1 MQALKRIEN
10 PHSLKA
16 GSNVQSLYI
25 LVAALF
31 ATLALMFSVV
41 ALAKHNDLIL
51 SATCLVGG
59 TLAIVTTSFFMMQ
72 RGHEQR
78 MHKILTAMT
87 AAEQGRAQAEL
98 ASREKSRLL
107 ATMSHE
113 IRTPLNGVIGMLG
126 LLIETDLTAE
136 QKNYAITANA
146 SSRTLLS
153 IIDEILDTAK
163 AESKHNTKRIDV
175 ELLSLVENVTEL
187 LAPRAHAKGIEIS
200 AYVAANVPEIIQS
213 DDLRLR
219 QILFNLAGNA
229 IKFTEKGGIS
239 IDVVLNSK
247 NDLVIKISDTGIGMT
262 DEEKLR
268 VFDEYVQANANT
280 SKHYGGTGLG
290 LSISRKLITG
300 LGGKLEM
307 TSELGQGSCF
317 TIILPGPF
325 APNSKYLKALMN
337 RNYTLAM
344 APTVTT
350 HHLATNLRELGAEVT
365 ILKDAHE
372 LQMKLKSALPNTS
385 IICDSS
391 YAEVLK
397 KWAEKR
403 PRKAA
408 TRVWVMLK
416 SEERKPLQYLLG
428 APFCGYLLKPLRR
441 STLLNLLT
449 AQDGAALK
457 QASLALRQIT
467 NNVKRGKAL
476 NVLLAEDNPV
486 NTLLARTML
495 ERLGHRVTAVGNGEA
510 VMKLLNDG
518 MKFDVALLDIEMPKM
533 NGFETAKAIR
543 AANMAARNGDA
554 LPLLALTANARAYDV
569 RACFASGM
577 NGHLSKP
584 YDQLDLDE
592 KIRSLLNAKHAA

>member
-1 MQALKRIEN
+1 MQALKRSEN
-10 PHSLKA
+10 PQSLKP
-16 GSNVQSLYI
+16 GSNVQAYYI

-41 ALAKHNDLIL
+41 ALARHNDLIL

-59 TLAIVTTSFFMMQ
+59 TLAIVTTSFFMIQ

-126 LLIETDLTAE
+126 LLLETDLTAE
-136 QKNYAITANA
+136 QKNYTLTANG

-163 AESKHNTKRIDV
+163 AESKQNTKRLDV
-175 ELLSLVENVTEL
+175 ELLNLVENVTEL

-200 AYVAANVPEIIQS
+200 AYIAANVPEFIKS

-239 IDVVLNSK
+239 IDVSLSIENG
-247 NDLVIKISDTGIGMT
+247 LLIKITDTGIGMT
-262 DEEKLR
+262 AEEKVR
-268 VFDEYVQANANT
+268 VFDEYAQANANT

-290 LSISRKLITG
+290 LSISRKLIMG

-317 TIILPGPF
+317 TITLPGPF
-325 APNSKYLKALMN
+325 APINKQLKSLTN

-344 APTVTT
+344 VATVTT
-350 HHLATNLRELGAEVT
+350 NHLALNLRELGAEVT
-365 ILKDAHE
+365 LVNDANE
-372 LQMKLKSALPNTS
+372 LQTKLKSDLPNTS

-397 KWAEKR
+397 KWVEKK
-403 PRKAA
+403 PRKASA
-408 TRVWVMLK
+408 RVWIMLK

-457 QASLALRQIT
+457 QASLALRHLAKS
-467 NNVKRGKAL
+467 VKRGKAL

-495 ERLGHRVTAVGNGEA
+495 ERLGHRVTAVSNGEA

-518 MKFDVALLDIEMPKM
+518 IKFDAALLDIEMPKL
-533 NGFETAKAIR
+533 NGFETAKAVR
-543 AANMAARNGDA
+543 AANITACNGDA
-554 LPLLALTANARAYDV
+554 LPLLALTANARADDV
-569 RACFASGM
+569 RACFTSGM

-592 KIRSLLNAKHAA
+592 KIRSLVNTKRAA

>member
-1 MQALKRIEN
+1 M
-10 PHSLKA
+10 
-16 GSNVQSLYI
+16 GSNVQSHYI
-25 LVAALF
+25 LMTALF
-31 ATLALMFSVV
+31 ATLALMFSV
-41 ALAKHNDLIL
+41 ATLARHNDLVL

-59 TLAIVTTSFFMMQ
+59 TLAIVTTSFFMIQ

-98 ASREKSRLL
+98 ASREKSQLL

-136 QKNYAITANA
+136 QKNYAVTANA

-153 IIDEILDTAK
+153 IVDEILDTAK
-163 AESKHNTKRIDV
+163 AESKHNTKRLDV
-175 ELLSLVENVTEL
+175 EILNLVENVTEL

-239 IDVVLNSK
+239 IDVALSSK
-247 NDLVIKISDTGIGMT
+247 NGLVIKITDTGIGMT
-262 DEEKLR
+262 EAEKAR
-268 VFDEYVQANANT
+268 VFDEYVQANAST
-280 SKHYGGTGLG
+280 SKQYGGTGLG
-290 LSISRKLITG
+290 LSISRKLIVG
-300 LGGKLEM
+300 LGGTLEM

-325 APNSKYLKALMN
+325 VPNTTLLKSLIN

-350 HHLATNLRELGAEVT
+350 HHLAMNLRELGAEVT
-365 ILKDAHE
+365 LLNDTHE
-372 LQMKLKSALPNTS
+372 LQAKLKSALPNTS

-397 KWAEKR
+397 KWAEKKS
-403 PRKAA
+403 RKASA
-408 TRVWVMLK
+408 RVWVMLK

-510 VMKLLNDG
+510 VMKLLHDG
-518 MKFDVALLDIEMPKM
+518 LKFDVALLDIEMPKM
-533 NGFETAKAIR
+533 NGFETAKAVR
-543 AANMAARNGDA
+543 TANLKARNGDA
-554 LPLLALTANARAYDV
+554 LPLLALTANARADDV
-569 RACFASGM
+569 KACFACGM

-592 KIRSLLNAKHAA
+592 KIRSLLDTQRAA